1 MNYEMDNIGTQLEVL
16 KENFEDMKEVQG
28 WFDDECLPY
37 DRNYLMTK
45 DEALSYACGYHEH
58 RIHSKQMFDLLRLY
72 INEFETIIKEFRELE
87 KASSEQRPN
96 STDNA

>member
-1 MNYEMDNIGTQLEVL
+1 MNFEMDNIGTQLELL
-16 KENFEDMKEVQG
+16 KGNFEDMKEAQG

-45 DEALSYACGYHEH
+45 DEALSYARAYHEH

-72 INEFETIIKEFRELE
+72 INEFETIIKELLE

>member
-1 MNYEMDNIGTQLEVL
+1 MNFEMDNIGIQLEIL
-16 KENFEDMKEVQG
+16 KENFEDLKEAQG

-45 DEALSYACGYHEH
+45 DEALSYARAYHEH

-72 INEFETIIKEFRELE
+72 INEFETIIKELLE

>member
-1 MNYEMDNIGTQLEVL
+1 MNFEMDNIGTQLELL

-28 WFDDECLPY
+28 WFDDEFLPY

-87 KASSEQRPN
+87 KNALSAGDQTE
-96 STDNA
+96 DNA

>member
-1 MNYEMDNIGTQLEVL
+1 MNFEMDNIGTQLELL
-16 KENFEDMKEVQG
+16 KENFEDLKEAQG

-45 DEALSYACGYHEH
+45 DEALSYAHV
-58 RIHSKQMFDLLRLY
+58 HSKQMFDLLRLY
-72 INEFETIIKEFRELE
+72 INEFDTIIKEFRELE